1 MSYNISE
8 QIYTT
13 TINIQC
19 KNIVG
24 DINKIILKYLK
35 NNNENMCNNNGY
47 IINDSIDII
56 ERSIG
61 EIKTINSNSY
71 ITYRIKYSAKILNVS
86 VGDKIECIINSIT
99 KMGIISYIKLN
110 ESFSIKNSP
119 LLIVTPL
126 EFISSDKNI
135 DDYKINDTIIVTVAA
150 FRIKFKASNIQIIS
164 KIE

>member
-1 MSYNISE
+1 
-8 QIYTT
+8 
-13 TINIQC
+13 
-19 KNIVG
+19 
-24 DINKIILKYLK
+24 
-35 NNNENMCNNNGY
+35 
-47 IINDSIDII
+47 
-56 ERSIG
+56 
-61 EIKTINSNSY
+61 
-71 ITYRIKYSAKILNVS
+71 
-86 VGDKIECIINSIT
+86 
-99 KMGIISYIKLN
+99 MGIISYIKLN